1 MAVCSLFLNQ
11 EVRTESRKTLE
22 KNVSFKSAL
31 LMPEVSMNS
40 FHSLPQIYSSFSRHH
55 VPSDSVAPF
64 FSASDKQ
71 TQTTTYI
78 SSICSKAGLEK
89 SA

>member
-1 MAVCSLFLNQ
+1 MAVCGLFLNQ
-11 EVRTESRKTLE
+11 AVTESRKTLE

-71 TQTTTYI
+71 TQTTT
-78 SSICSKAGLEK
+78 SICSKAGLEM